1 MNVGY
6 QATEQ
11 LALNASILYN
21 HAKADWKG
29 LNITT
34 PAYVDDQTLTGTIYD
49 IESINVITDYSDL
62 EYQQT
67 EVNLG
72 GTYLFSPM
80 LYLTAAVSWE
90 QFEDN
95 SPYVYGDQD
104 GEMYSTSVGVG
115 YKF

>member
-1 MNVGY
+1 V
-6 QATEQ
+6 
-11 LALNASILYN
+11 S
-21 HAKADWKG
+21 
-29 LNITT
+29 
-34 PAYVDDQTLTGTIYD
+34 
-49 IESINVITDYSDL
+49 
-62 EYQQT
+62 
-67 EVNLG
+67 LG

-80 LYLTAAVSWE
+80 LYLTAAFSWE